1 VQYRRWTDNDVAE
14 LRRLA
19 SRYPAPEVAAK
30 LGRRLLDTTMKA
42 HQLRISLIIKSSRE
56 SRDSGPEPG
65 AGGTSLKG

>member
-1 VQYRRWTDNDVAE
+1 MQYRRWTDHDVAE

-42 HQLRISLIIKSSRE
+42 HQLRIPLIIKS
-56 SRDSGPEPG
+56 GPGKPGLRSSPG
-65 AGGTSLKG
+65 AEGTDFKG